1 MKINSALAGLI
12 FYPKTFTIGLY
23 MFIVIHYNE
32 IALKGR
38 NRVFFEQ
45 KLRENIKRA
54 LRGLEV
60 KKISRTESRILV
72 EIKKENLPEA
82 LTRLAHIFGASSF
95 SPALAVK
102 TDFKEIKKGALLM
115 AQAAQGKT
123 FKIETKRSYKQFPLE
138 SMAVSRDAGGYVLEK
153 SGLKVDVKN
162 PNIIVRLEILK
173 EKTFIYSQ
181 KIKGAGGLPQGT
193 SGKMLV
199 LISGGIDSPVASY
212 LMMKRGADLDFIHF
226 HSYPFTDKASIE
238 KAEELIKILN
248 RNKNGGKLYLAPII
262 DFQKEVVKKSDPKYR
277 IILYRRLMYKVAE
290 KVAAKCGA
298 KALVSGDNLGQVAS
312 QTIENLA
319 VVGDGLAMPIM
330 RPLIGFDKEE
340 IIALAKKIGTYEV
353 SIEHHD
359 DCCSIFS
366 PKNPAT
372 KSRLN
377 DIMEEE
383 KKLKMNRWVGKILE
397 SVEIIKI

>member
-1 MKINSALAGLI
+1 MW
-12 FYPKTFTIGLY
+12 LY
-23 MFIVIHYNE
+23 MLNESYIVIHYNE
-32 IALKGR
+32 IALKGK

-45 KLRENIKRA
+45 KLKENVKRA
-54 LRGLEV
+54 LRGLGARR
-60 KKISRTESRILV
+60 ISRAESRILV
-72 EIKKENLPEA
+72 EIGQSNLPEA
-82 LTRLAHIFGASSF
+82 MERLKHIFGVSSY

-102 TDFKEIKKGALLM
+102 TDLKEIKKGALLM
-115 AQAAQGKT
+115 AQAAAGKT
-123 FKIETKRSYKQFPLE
+123 FKIETKRSYKQFPLG
-138 SMAVSRDAGGYVLEK
+138 SMEISREIGGYVLK
-153 SGLKVDVKN
+153 KIGLKVDVKN
-162 PNIIVRLEILK
+162 PDIIVRLEILK

-193 SGKMLV
+193 AGKMLV

-212 LMMKRGADLDFIHF
+212 LMMKRGVDLDFIHF
-226 HSYPFTDKASIE
+226 HSYPFTDQASIE
-238 KAEELIKILN
+238 KAEELVKILN
-248 RNKNGGKLYLAPII
+248 RYKNGGKLYLAPII

-290 KVAAKCGA
+290 RVAAKCGA

-319 VVGDGLAMPIM
+319 VVGDGLALPIM

-340 IIALAKKIGTYEV
+340 IIALAKKINTYDV
-353 SIEHHD
+353 SIERHD

-372 KSRLN
+372 KSRLD
-377 DIMEEE
+377 DIIKEE
-383 KKLKMNRWVGKILE
+383 KKLKINRWVERVLQAIEARKNF
-397 SVEIIKI
+397 